1 MATCEAELLV
11 LLKKH
16 VRADDFDADDALL
29 QHYMRTAKDTVID
42 MSNRTAEEISAG
54 GWDRLLDQAVLM
66 LAAHWYNQREAAA
79 ATQVTEVPFAVATL
93 VKRFTK
99 LA

>member
-1 MATCEAELLV
+1 MATCEANLLA

-16 VRADDFDADDALL
+16 VRADDFSEDDAVL
-29 QHYMRTAKDTVID
+29 QHYMLAARDTVVD
-42 MSNRTAEEISAG
+42 LSNRTLEEISAG
-54 GWDRLLDQAVLM
+54 GWDRMFDQAVLM

-79 ATQVTEVPFAVATL
+79 AAQMTEVPFAVATL